1 MFGYLLETLNS
12 LTASPLQVVATGD
25 WRKNH
30 QDKDSA
36 FQRLKNELVSYFWS
50 SYDLSIIPQS
60 EEGSLAA
67 KCAHRYMDLNGFID
81 DAFDS
86 STGPDEQRIHNMLF
100 LYVGA
105 GRGSTQI
112 TLIDS
117 VGEVVAVF
125 KGPGYPRS
133 GESPVE
139 KLSEICDT
147 IKQDYGDRIV
157 SIFGYDSIYHVL
169 KKNSPVIGD
178 GDKLPEQITTTGADF
193 CELGYLAAHF
203 RDVPM
208 IVFRNFVLF
217 GQARKITFL
226 QGTQPMVDLGTGEA
240 KLVDP
245 STGVQIKMTQL
256 PSDWATNEESFR
268 EVVDIIKTIAC

>member
-1 MFGYLLETLNS
+1 MLGYFFETLNS

-30 QDKDSA
+30 EDKDSP

-50 SYDLSIIPQS
+50 SYELSILPQS

-67 KCAHRYMDLNGFID
+67 KCAHRYMDLNGYID
-81 DAFDS
+81 FSFKDVPLED
-86 STGPDEQRIHNMLF
+86 RLF
-100 LYVGA
+100 LYIGA

-117 VGEVVAVF
+117 LGEVIAVF

-139 KLSEICDT
+139 KLLEICDT
-147 IKQDYGDRIV
+147 IKKDYGDRIV

-169 KKNSPVIGD
+169 KKNSPVIAD
-178 GDKLPEQITTTGADF
+178 GGKLPEEITTTGADF
-193 CELGYLAAHF
+193 CELGYLATHF
-203 RDVPM
+203 MDVPM

-226 QGTQPMVDLGTGEA
+226 QGSEPMVDLGTGEA

-245 STGVQIKMTQL
+245 STGLQIKMTEL

-268 EVVDIIKTIAC
+268 EVVKIIKTIAC

>member
-1 MFGYLLETLNS
+1 MLGYLFETLNS

-30 QDKDSA
+30 EDKDSP

-50 SYDLSIIPQS
+50 SYDLSILPQS

-67 KCAHRYMDLNGFID
+67 KCAHRYMDLNGYID
-81 DAFDS
+81 FS
-86 STGPDEQRIHNMLF
+86 SKDVPLEDRLF
-100 LYVGA
+100 LYIGS

-117 VGEVVAVF
+117 LGEVVAMF

-139 KLSEICDT
+139 ILSKICDT
-147 IKQDYGDRIV
+147 IKNEYGDKIV
-157 SIFGYDSIYHVL
+157 SIFGYDSIYHIL
-169 KKNSPVIGD
+169 KENSPVIPD
-178 GDKLPEQITTTGADF
+178 GGELPDEITTTGADF
-193 CELGYLAAHF
+193 CELGYLATHF
-203 RDVPM
+203 KDVPM

-217 GQARKITFL
+217 RQARKITFL
-226 QGTQPMVDLGTGEA
+226 QGTKPMVDLGTGEA
-240 KLVDP
+240 KL
-245 STGVQIKMTQL
+245 L
-256 PSDWATNEESFR
+256 ES
-268 EVVDIIKTIAC
+268 V